1 MRIFGGVF
9 LSKAQ
14 LRGFATLAQ
23 AKQRSEEELI
33 VQALDEFLIRNGV
46 NTRPEDPDLSNQIT
60 VFARDAKVDRD
71 KFIADLRDYS
81 EEKFR
86 GEYPLVASAP
96 TVVYRL
102 RNYVRDGGK

>member
-9 LSKAQ
+9 LSKSQ
-14 LRGFATLAQ
+14 LKGFATLAQ
-23 AKQRSEEELI
+23 TNRTPEERLI
-33 VQALDEFLIRNGV
+33 MRALDEFLIRNGISAH
-46 NTRPEDPDLSNQIT
+46 PEDPELSKQIT
-60 VFARDAKVDRD
+60 AFALAANVDRD

-81 EEKFR
+81 EERFR

-102 RNYVRDGGK
+102 RNHVRDGGK